1 MDTIFAEATPPGRGG
16 VSVLR
21 ISGPGARSA
30 AERLAGPLPV
40 ARRAELRNLLD
51 GGEVLDQ
58 ALVLWFESGRS
69 FTGEEVAELHLHGAP
84 VVARRVMAA
93 LRAAGLR
100 EAEAGEFTRRAFLNG
115 RLDLAEVEGLSD
127 LLAAETESQR
137 RQAMRAA
144 GGEIARIV
152 EGWRELLIR
161 AGALVEAS
169 IDFADEEVPEEV
181 PEEVFNL
188 LERLRG
194 EIERELNGYPASERL
209 REGFEI
215 AVVGPPNSGKSSL
228 INRLARREVAIVS
241 AIPGTTRDIIELRMD
256 LRGLAVTFLDTA
268 GLRETEDQ
276 IEAVG
281 VDRARMRAE
290 AADLRI
296 FLSESGEHDLTMFRD
311 GDLTLWSKA
320 DLSEGRGD
328 LSAVTGEGVE
338 TLLQSVFET
347 LSVRVA
353 DAGIVSHRRQADA
366 LRDALRALDGS
377 RAQPELLAESIRQ
390 TALSLERLVG
400 RVGAEDYLD
409 VIFSSFC
416 IGK

>member
-21 ISGPGARSA
+21 ISGPGARVA
-30 AERLAGPLPV
+30 AESLAGPLPT
-40 ARRAELRNLLD
+40 ARRAEFRTLREGD
-51 GGEVLDQ
+51 EVLDQ
-58 ALVLWFESGRS
+58 ALVLWFDAGRS
-69 FTGEEVAELHLHGAP
+69 FTGEEVAELQLHGAP
-84 VVARRVMAA
+84 VIARRVMAA
-93 LRAAGLR
+93 LRQKGLR

-137 RQAMRAA
+137 RQAMRTA
-144 GGEIARIV
+144 GGEMGRIAD
-152 EGWRELLIR
+152 GWRDLLTR
-161 AGALVEAS
+161 AGALAEAS
-169 IDFADEEVPEEV
+169 IDFADEDVPEDVPEET
-181 PEEVFNL
+181 FRL
-188 LERLRG
+188 LEQLRQ
-194 EIERELNGYPASERL
+194 EIGRELHGFPASERL

-215 AVVGPPNSGKSSL
+215 AVIGPPNSGKSSL

-268 GLRETEDQ
+268 GLRETADE

-281 VDRARMRAE
+281 VDRARARAE

-296 FLSESGEHDLTMFRD
+296 FLSESGEHDLTLLRD
-311 GDLTLWSKA
+311 GDMRLRSKS
-320 DLSEGRGD
+320 DLSPAGGD
-328 LSAVTGEGVE
+328 LSAMTGEGVDS
-338 TLLQSVFET
+338 LLERVYQT
-347 LSVRVA
+347 LSLRIA

-366 LRDALRALDGS
+366 LRDALEALETA
-377 RAQPELLAESIRQ
+377 RHEPELLAESIRRA
-390 TALSLERLVG
+390 ALSLERLVG

>member
-16 VSVLR
+16 VSILR
-21 ISGPGARSA
+21 ISGPDARRA
-30 AERLAGPLPV
+30 AERLAGPLATPRH
-40 ARRAELRNLLD
+40 AEFRELRD
-51 GGEVLDQ
+51 EGEILDQ
-58 ALVLWFESGRS
+58 ALVLWFEKGCS
-69 FTGEEVAELHLHGAP
+69 FTGEEVAELQLHGAP
-84 VVARRVMAA
+84 VIVRRVMAA
-93 LRAAGLR
+93 LRRAGLR

-144 GGEIARIV
+144 GGEIRRIAD
-152 EGWRELLIR
+152 GWRDLLAR

-169 IDFADEEVPEEV
+169 IDFADEDVPEEV
-181 PEEVFNL
+181 PAETFAL
-188 LERLRG
+188 LAQLRD
-194 EIERELNGYPASERL
+194 EIARELHGYPASERL

-215 AVVGPPNSGKSSL
+215 AVIGPPNSGKSSL

-241 AIPGTTRDIIELRMD
+241 AVPGTTRDIIELRMD

-276 IEAVG
+276 IEAIG
-281 VDRARMRAE
+281 VDRARSRAE

-296 FLSESGEHDLTMFRD
+296 FLSESGAHDLSLFRA
-311 GDLTLWSKA
+311 GDLALWSKS
-320 DLSEGRGD
+320 DLASGRGD

-338 TLLQSVFET
+338 ALLARIHDT

-353 DAGIVSHRRQADA
+353 NAGIVSHRRQADA
-366 LRDALRALDGS
+366 LQDALTALEEWQ
-377 RAQPELLAESIRQ
+377 AQPELLAESIRR